1 MLKHNKNK
9 EVYDRM
15 RARRARYMKR
25 KSGVARDGRS
35 FPIGTHSSEAAEAT
49 GEAGDGGRGDPSIWI
64 YLDLLVVFCVILFG
78 GMIGDGPNT

>member
-15 RARRARYMKR
+15 RARRARFMKR
-25 KSGVARDGRS
+25 KSGVSRDGRS
-35 FPIGTHSSEAAEAT
+35 FTIGTHTTEAAEAT

-64 YLDLLVVFCVILFG
+64 YLALLVVFLVILFG
-78 GMIGDGPNT
+78 GMIGDGPNS